1 MTIFEGGAVVPGA
14 AGDIGLATVD
24 SGFTAL

>member
-1 MTIFEGGAVVPGA
+1 MTMFDDQAMVTGA
-14 AGDIGLATVD
+14 AGDIGFATVD